1 MDQKLILVFLLFS
14 AVCGVSP
21 YVPHRYHFVN
31 QSKTWTEAQSYCRQN
46 YTDLATINNMDEMK
60 KLNETLKDKTV
71 HAVWI
76 GLNRGNTG
84 KWGWS
89 LGGGRF
95 ESVEY
100 SYRNWSSGE
109 PNNALGNES
118 CVAMKKKNGMWLDV
132 PCEDNYRFVCLDEK
146 RTNTERYVFINETK
160 TWPEAQSYCR
170 DYYTDLVSVRNQT
183 ENQQIWSEAGA
194 RIWIG
199 LFNDSWKWSDQNKL
213 ILIQQNL
220 SWAEALKYCR
230 ENHVDLVSVHSKE
243 IQLWVKDVAQK
254 ASTDHVWLGLRHTCT
269 LSFWFW
275 MSGDFICNDNWAPGN
290 GAEGED
296 CSPVERTGAV
306 QARGNQQWV
315 SLPENQTLNFIC
327 IRYEAQIY
335 CRETYTDLATINNMD
350 EMKKLNEALKD
361 KTASQVD
368 PMVSATQTVVSVRPV
383 LAHFLLVFAA
393 VCGVSPYV
401 PHRYH
406 FVNES
411 KTWTEAQSYCRQTYA
426 DLATINNMDEMKNLN
441 KTLKNKTVWI
451 GLNRGNTG
459 KWGWSLGGGRFE
471 SVGDSY
477 RNWSSGEPNNAKGNE
492 FCVAMYKQDGTWLDA
507 PCEDNNTFVCLYE
520 KNTNTERY
528 VFINETKTWPEAQSY
543 CRDYYTDLV
552 SVRNQTENQQIW
564 SVLKTGKRIWIG
576 LFNDSW
582 KWSDQSSSS
591 FRYWDSNQPD
601 NYGGKEN
608 CTTIIMTKQGHWN
621 DDNCDTSHQFICHEN
636 KLVLI
641 QENLSWKG
649 ALRYCR
655 ENHVDLVSVHSE
667 EIQLW
672 VKDVAQNASTDHVWL
687 GLRHT
692 CTLSFWFW
700 VGGESFCYDNWAPGN
715 GTEGEDCSPVERT
728 GAVQAR
734 GDQQWVSLPE
744 NQTLNFICIRYE
756 D

>member
-1 MDQKLILVFLLFS
+1 MDQKLISVFLLFS

-31 QSKTWTEAQSYCRQN
+31 
-46 YTDLATINNMDEMK
+46 
-60 KLNETLKDKTV
+60 
-71 HAVWI
+71 
-76 GLNRGNTG
+76 
-84 KWGWS
+84 
-89 LGGGRF
+89 
-95 ESVEY
+95 
-100 SYRNWSSGE
+100 
-109 PNNALGNES
+109 
-118 CVAMKKKNGMWLDV
+118 
-132 PCEDNYRFVCLDEK
+132 
-146 RTNTERYVFINETK
+146 
-160 TWPEAQSYCR
+160 
-170 DYYTDLVSVRNQT
+170 
-183 ENQQIWSEAGA
+183 
-194 RIWIG
+194 
-199 LFNDSWKWSDQNKL
+199 
-213 ILIQQNL
+213 
-220 SWAEALKYCR
+220 
-230 ENHVDLVSVHSKE
+230 
-243 IQLWVKDVAQK
+243 
-254 ASTDHVWLGLRHTCT
+254 
-269 LSFWFW
+269 
-275 MSGDFICNDNWAPGN
+275 
-290 GAEGED
+290 
-296 CSPVERTGAV
+296 
-306 QARGNQQWV
+306 
-315 SLPENQTLNFIC
+315 
-327 IRYEAQIY
+327 
-335 CRETYTDLATINNMD
+335 
-350 EMKKLNEALKD
+350 
-361 KTASQVD
+361 
-368 PMVSATQTVVSVRPV
+368 
-383 LAHFLLVFAA
+383 
-393 VCGVSPYV
+393 
-401 PHRYH
+401 
-406 FVNES
+406 ES
-411 KTWTEAQSYCRQTYA
+411 KNWTEAQSYCRQTYA

-441 KTLKNKTVWI
+441 KTLKDKNVSALWI

-477 RNWSSGEPNNAKGNE
+477 RNWSSIEPNNAKGNE
-492 FCVAMYKQDGTWLDA
+492 FCVAMYKQDGTWLDT

-543 CRDYYTDLV
+543 CREHHTDLV

-564 SVLKTGKRIWIG
+564 SVLKTGARIWIG

-591 FRYWDSNQPD
+591 FRYWDSNQAD
-601 NYGGKEN
+601 NHDEKEN

-672 VKDVAQNASTDHVWL
+672 VKDLAQNASTDHVWL

-715 GTEGEDCSPVERT
+715 GAEGEDCSPVERT

-734 GDQQWVSLPE
+734 GDQKWVSLPE